1 MMNHLQSWSQ
11 NSPLRA
17 GWYNFAVEL
26 VGIIK
31 ADNIKADHFGGG
43 CHSALQ
49 RMLVAWYNSTT
60 DHSWQVIIDALTNMD
75 ELSVIE
81 AIEKECLTW

>member
-1 MMNHLQSWSQ
+1 MSHLQSWSQ

-26 VGIIK
+26 VGKNDAEVIR
-31 ADNIKADHFGGG
+31 ADHFGGG

-49 RMLVAWYNSTT
+49 SMLVAWYDSTT
-60 DHSWQVIIDALTNMD
+60 DHSWQVIIDALTNMNQ
-75 ELSVIE
+75 LSVIE
-81 AIEKECLTW
+81 AIENDCLTW